1 MKKTLCLLGLLSI
14 LASPAMAKGIPYI
27 TYIPYKE
34 YKKEIQLDKLA
45 TDTLKNDIVIIE
57 KNKYQFNYIPKLG
70 YGYEYQIT
78 NNTDKDITLKGI
90 KAVDFYNEDISDKSN
105 KPLKNLTKAAT
116 TTGKTWIPF
125 YGLYYG
131 CRCDAEKNKFIRNF
145 PQDKVIKAG
154 ESLKVLASATK
165 EHENPVAE
173 FIFIVNDEEK
183 TISF

>member
-1 MKKTLCLLGLLSI
+1 MKKTLCLLGLLCI
-14 LASPAMAKGIPYI
+14 LTSPAMAKGVPYI
-27 TYIPYKE
+27 TYFPYKE
-34 YKKEIQLDKLA
+34 YKKEITLDKLA
-45 TDTLKNDIVIIE
+45 TNTLKNDIVIIE
-57 KNKYQFNYIPKLG
+57 KNKYQFNYIPKMG
-70 YGYEYQIT
+70 FGYEYSIT

-90 KAVDFYNEDISDKSN
+90 KAVDFYNDDISDKSN
-105 KPLKNLTKAAT
+105 KPLKNLTKATAT
-116 TTGKTWIPF
+116 SGKIWIPF

-173 FIFIVNDEEK
+173 FIFIVDDVESI
-183 TISF
+183 ISF